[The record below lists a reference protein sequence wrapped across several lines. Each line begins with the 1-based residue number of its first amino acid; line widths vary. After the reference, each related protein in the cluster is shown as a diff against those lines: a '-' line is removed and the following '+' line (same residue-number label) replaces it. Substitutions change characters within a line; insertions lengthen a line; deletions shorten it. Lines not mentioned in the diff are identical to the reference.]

1 MDRLKKTINGE
12 LMAKLQD
19 RFETLTFSQKKVGEF
34 IFQNPEETSF
44 MSINQ
49 LSERTEVSKATI
61 VRFCN
66 AIGYKGFLEFSRI
79 LQQDIQQN
87 LSNARSFNL
96 SQRYIGDNANHDDLP
111 LLKQIYNQ
119 EMHNAAWHLDY
130 IKKDDFLHAQT
141 LLLEA
146 EQIVILGCLSSASLA
161 IHLSNA
167 LSKILPKVRVL
178 TCHSIESE
186 NVIDN
191 LDETSVLFSIA
202 FPRYPKATVEL
213 TELAKENNSKII
225 AVSNSS
231 VSPVMPLSDVSFV
244 CPSTIHSFVDSYA
257 VPLMF
262 LTALTVSLSIE
273 NKEFAEAKLKN
284 YDRYAQKYN
293 LFY

>member
-1 MDRLKKTINGE
+1 MDRLNKTMRGK
-12 LMAKLQD
+12 LLAKLQD
-19 RFETLTFSQKKVGEF
+19 RFETLTSSQKKVGEF

-49 LSERTEVSKATI
+49 LSEKTKVSKATI

-66 AIGYKGFLEFSRI
+66 AIGYKGYLDFSRI

-87 LSNARSFNL
+87 LSNAGSFNL
-96 SQRYIGDNANHDDLP
+96 SQRYIGDNASHDELP
-111 LLKQIYNQ
+111 LLKRIYDQ

-130 IKKDDFLHAQT
+130 IKKGDFLHAQT

-146 EQIVILGCLSSASLA
+146 GQIVIVGCLSSASLA
-161 IHLSNA
+161 IHLGNA

-186 NVIDN
+186 NVMDN
-191 LDETSVLFSIA
+191 LDEKSVLVSIA

-225 AVSNSS
+225 AISNSS
-231 VSPVMPLSDVSFV
+231 VSPIMPLSDVSFV

-273 NKEFAEAKLKN
+273 NKRIAEANLKKF
-284 YDRYAQKYN
+284 DRYAKKYN

>member
-1 MDRLKKTINGE
+1 MEQLKKPINGE
-12 LMAKLQD
+12 LMANLQE
-19 RFETLTFSQKKVGEF
+19 RFETLTPSQKKVGEF

-49 LSERTEVSKATI
+49 LSERTKISKATI

-66 AIGYKGFLEFSRI
+66 AIGYKGYLEFSRI

-87 LSNARSFNL
+87 LSNAGSFNL
-96 SQRYIGDNANHDDLP
+96 SQRYIGDNESHDELP
-111 LLKQIYNQ
+111 LLKRIYDQ

-130 IKKDDFLHAQT
+130 IKNDDFFYAQT
-141 LLLEA
+141 LLMEA
-146 EQIVILGCLSSASLA
+146 GQIVIVGCLSSASLA
-161 IHLSNA
+161 IHLGNA

-186 NVIDN
+186 NVINN
-191 LDETSVLFSIA
+191 LDEKSVLVSIA
-202 FPRYPKATVEL
+202 FPRYPRATVEL
-213 TELAKENNSKII
+213 TELAKENHSKII

-231 VSPVMPLSDVSFV
+231 ISPVMPLSDVSFV

-273 NKEFAEAKLKN
+273 NKKFAEENLKKF
-284 YDRYAQKYN
+284 DRYAHKYN